1 MTTFPANLGLALTL
15 LAGAALGAQD
25 LSPRM
30 GFGAFL
36 AQPTDSAGKQ
46 YGSGWKVNLTL
57 HVRREATVE
66 GRVRFELGEF
76 REGKDVADW
85 WGYQASR
92 YRARTRLVGYDWLI
106 PLGSKQPTGF
116 DIILGI
122 GGVHWYRD
130 RTVYSLP
137 GPVYNPGYSYASTE
151 DNLAFAGTV
160 GLRYRFS
167 RNFEVELHQVI
178 TSTPNNHQDFSDAE
192 LSHTALG
199 LSVRF

>member
-1 MTTFPANLGLALTL
+1 MTASPATLGLALTL
-15 LAGAALGAQD
+15 MTGGTLGAQD
-25 LSPRM
+25 LSPRI
-30 GFGAFL
+30 GFGALFM
-36 AQPTDSAGKQ
+36 QPTDTAGKQ

-66 GRVRFELGEF
+66 GRVRFEVGEF
-76 REGKDVADW
+76 REGGDVPDW

-106 PLGSKQPTGF
+106 PLGPKQPTGF
-116 DIILGI
+116 DAILGI
-122 GGVHWYRD
+122 GGVHWFRNH
-130 RTVYSLP
+130 TTHSLP
-137 GPVYNPGYSYASTE
+137 GLPSSPGYSYVSTD

-167 RNFEVELHQVI
+167 RSFEVELHQVL
-178 TSTPNNHQDFSDAE
+178 TSTPSSNRDFSDGE

-199 LSVRF
+199 LCVRF

>member
-1 MTTFPANLGLALTL
+1 MTTFPANMGLALTL
-15 LAGAALGAQD
+15 MAGAALGAQD

-30 GFGAFL
+30 GFGAFFM
-36 AQPTDSAGKQ
+36 QPTDWAGKH

-66 GRVRFELGEF
+66 GRVRFEVGEF
-76 REGKDVADW
+76 REGKDMTDW

-92 YRARTRLVGYDWLI
+92 YQARTRLVGYDWLI
-106 PLGSKQPTGF
+106 PLGSKKPTGL
-116 DIILGI
+116 DVILGI

-130 RTVYSLP
+130 RTVHSLP
-137 GPVYNPGYSYASTE
+137 GYPFTPVYSYGNTD

-167 RNFEVELHQVI
+167 RNFEVELHQVL
-178 TSTPNNHQDFSDAE
+178 TSTPNSHQDFSDAE